1 MSYAPG
7 PPPPDYTMPI
17 TVQVVEPMQV
27 TAQDPATGETEP
39 ETINQLV
46 MYNAYYHPEVGRWG
60 YMNRAGYFIWLDT
73 TPDGTLMPDNE

>member
-1 MSYAPG
+1 
-7 PPPPDYTMPI
+7 MPI

-39 ETINQLV
+39 ETINQVV

-60 YMNRAGYFIWLDT
+60 YMNRAGYFIWLNT
-73 TPDGTLMPDNE
+73 TPDTAGMPVPGTAPGTPMPFNE